1 MEENDNTP
9 SQRDILDVN
18 TGVQRHFLITEV
30 SGFTTSTE
38 ASVLEDDVEK
48 ARDGTGV
55 EERRDERVEE
65 GRDERVVEEG
75 MNERV
80 TGTKDG
86 TDIEKTTSSESDA
99 TQSATRHEEM
109 VDGHRNHSVQADAT
123 SEKNNIENVEKSG
136 ITIEGNT
143 TAQVTPPPPEK
154 VRSKLAQELDRLQE
168 QDDIREER
176 AKRKFRRDVR
186 RTKRAMDK
194 ALIEKGVELYP
205 DIDKTKAAIKKVQTD
220 EEKFA
225 LTKDRAKLD
234 AETDKLKHEID
245 DKFGILLREKRPDI
259 TSLAENV
266 FSRTRGDSEFPS
278 HITRVLTRSE
288 IEDLRLVFGMFDVKG
303 KGYINDKD
311 IKRIVKM
318 LGFRASTKVFDGMIR
333 ELAGD
338 TGRVSFV
345 NFLEFIIKSQG
356 EGPDPFDEIKQ
367 AFELLDEGEK
377 GFVTFEDL
385 RQAVDDNKLTFSN
398 QMLKEMMQDADKSG
412 DGKLTLQEYT
422 QIMLHTSRFKFA

>member
-1 MEENDNTP
+1 MEEDDRNP
-9 SQRDILDVN
+9 GKGDILDVN
-18 TGVQRHFLITEV
+18 TDTQRHFLITEV

-38 ASVLEDDVEK
+38 ASVLESE
-48 ARDGTGV
+48 DGTERDTRSAV
-55 EERRDERVEE
+55 ESVADTLE
-65 GRDERVVEEG
+65 G
-75 MNERV
+75 
-80 TGTKDG
+80 
-86 TDIEKTTSSESDA
+86 
-99 TQSATRHEEM
+99 SATTGQNVSIQR
-109 VDGHRNHSVQADAT
+109 T
-123 SEKNNIENVEKSG
+123 TPSEGLAEKSELENGTVNTGNVKENVDSG
-136 ITIEGNT
+136 GVALSDNNVQKE
-143 TAQVTPPPPEK
+143 TPPPPVKE
-154 VRSKLAQELDRLQE
+154 RSKLALELERLQE
-168 QDDIREER
+168 QDDLQEER
-176 AKRKFRRDVR
+176 AKRKFKRDVR

-194 ALIEKGVELYP
+194 AQREKGVELYP
-205 DIDKTKAAIKKVQTD
+205 DINKTKAAIKKVQTD

-225 LTKDRAKLD
+225 LSKEKAKLD

-288 IEDLRLVFGMFDVKG
+288 IEDLRLLFGMFDVKG

-318 LGFRASTKVFDGMIR
+318 LGFRASSKVFDGMIR

-338 TGRVSFV
+338 TGKVTFT

-356 EGPDPFDEIKQ
+356 DGPDPFDEIKQ
-367 AFELLDEGEK
+367 AFELLDEGDK
-377 GFVTFEDL
+377 GYVTFEDL
-385 RQAVDDNKLTFSN
+385 REAVDANKLTFSN
-398 QMLKEMMQDADKSG
+398 QMLKEMMQEADKSG

>member
-1 MEENDNTP
+1 MDGNDQNP
-9 SQRDILDVN
+9 GRGDILDVH
-18 TGVQRHFLITEV
+18 TGTQRHFLITEV

-38 ASVLEDDVEK
+38 ASILETETDAEAVTESVTETK
-48 ARDGTGV
+48 G
-55 EERRDERVEE
+55 DE
-65 GRDERVVEEG
+65 
-75 MNERV
+75 
-80 TGTKDG
+80 
-86 TDIEKTTSSESDA
+86 DIQSASA
-99 TQSATRHEEM
+99 TQNDPTQRKTPNEGL
-109 VDGHRNHSVQADAT
+109 VVKPDSVNENLNT
-123 SEKNNIENVEKSG
+123 EKDEDNANTENIKLSD
-136 ITIEGNT
+136 NT
-143 TAQVTPPPPEK
+143 VPNVTPSPPVKE
-154 VRSKLAQELDRLQE
+154 RSKLALELDRLQAE
-168 QDDIREER
+168 DDIREER
-176 AKRKFRRDVR
+176 AKRKFKRDVR

-194 ALIEKGVELYP
+194 AQREKGVELYP
-205 DIDKTKAAIKKVQTD
+205 DINKTKAAIKKVQTD

-225 LTKDRAKLD
+225 LTKERAKLD
-234 AETDKLKHEID
+234 EETDKLKHEID
-245 DKFGILLREKRPDI
+245 DRFGILLREKRPDI

-318 LGFRASTKVFDGMIR
+318 LGFRASAKVFDGMIR

-338 TGRVSFV
+338 TGHVTFV

-356 EGPDPFDEIKQ
+356 DGPDPFYEIKQ

-377 GFVTFEDL
+377 GYVTFEDL
-385 RQAVDDNKLTFSN
+385 REAVDDNKLTFSN
-398 QMLKEMMQDADKSG
+398 QMLKEMLQEADKSG